1 MPPMETGHMRRFWDA
16 RAREDAF
23 FFVDNT
29 GRYGAP
35 DTERFWSSGDET
47 LAAFSER
54 LGVSVAPEDV
64 VLDIGCGIGRLTR
77 ALAGR
82 AREVLALDVSADMLA
97 QAKEFNSHLANVTWL
112 QGDGMSLASVEPASV
127 DAIVSFVVFQHIPDP
142 AITLGYVREMGRVL
156 RPGGWSAFQIS
167 NDPGVHEG
175 SARPPGLRA
184 RLAAL
189 LGRAPRGQNDPAWLG
204 SAIDLD
210 ELAAVADSAGMDVE
224 RVEGAGQQFCFV
236 VLRRRA

>member
-1 MPPMETGHMRRFWDA
+1 MDAGHMRRFWDA

-35 DTERFWSSGDET
+35 DTERFWFSGQQT

-54 LGVSVAPEDV
+54 LGVAVGSNDV

-77 ALAGR
+77 ALAARG
-82 AREVLALDVSADMLA
+82 REVLALDVSADMLA
-97 QAKEFNSHLANVTWL
+97 QAKELNCQLENVIWL
-112 QGDGMSLASVEPASV
+112 QGDGVSLAPVEPASV
-127 DAIVSFVVFQHIPDP
+127 DAIVSYVVFQHIPDP

-156 RPGGWSAFQIS
+156 RPGGWSAFQVS
-167 NDPGVHEG
+167 NDPGVHER
-175 SARPPGLRA
+175 SSRRPRLQA
-184 RLAAL
+184 RLATL
-189 LGRAPRGQNDPAWLG
+189 VGRAPRGQRDPAWLG

-210 ELAAVADSAGMDVE
+210 ELAAAADSAAMDVE
-224 RVEGAGQQFCFV
+224 RVDGAGQQFCLV